1 MTHKNTHAH
10 AIALETV
17 ERVLGPLRARMLL
30 GSFLARREQ
39 EQIETAD
46 DLHAFGRELGTY
58 GGTEESV
65 GARIRRQAVQM
76 GASNDEPD
84 E

>member
-1 MTHKNTHAH
+1 MTNQNSHAH

-17 ERVLGPLRARMLL
+17 ERVLGPIRARMLL

-65 GARIRRQAVQM
+65 GARICRQALQM
-76 GASNDEPD
+76 GAGSDNSDE
-84 E
+84 

>member
-1 MTHKNTHAH
+1 M
-10 AIALETV
+10 
-17 ERVLGPLRARMLL
+17 L

-58 GGTEESV
+58 GGTEETV
-65 GARIRRQAVQM
+65 GAMICRQAAQM
-76 GASNDEPD
+76 GAGNDQTD

>member
-1 MTHKNTHAH
+1 MTTKNTSAH

-17 ERVLGPLRARMLL
+17 ERVLGPIRARMLL

-39 EQIETAD
+39 GQIETVD
-46 DLHAFGRELGTY
+46 DLHAFGVELGTY

-65 GARIRRQAVQM
+65 GARICRQAAQM
-76 GASNDEPD
+76 GAGNDQTD

>member
-1 MTHKNTHAH
+1 MTNKNTQAQ
-10 AIALETV
+10 AFARATV
-17 ERVLGPLRARMLL
+17 ERVLGPIRARMLL

-58 GGTEESV
+58 GGTEETV
-65 GARIRRQAVQM
+65 GAMICRQAAQM
-76 GASNDEPD
+76 GAGNDQTD